1 MANYS
6 LIINSQFD
14 PFTYDDLVKPVN
26 AATAAH
32 QNLEDIY
39 GTLESE
45 ANKWEKIADQEEY
58 TRNLYNNYINSVYK
72 NRDDLLQNGLNPT
85 SRNAMSSIRAKFN
98 KEIAPIETAFNRKKE
113 LIDTVAKIQMQD
125 PTRMFER
132 DPNKMSLES
141 LIKDPSL
148 DYGKQ
153 YSGAMLTSQVT
164 EMAKY
169 LARELS
175 AYGQGKPLDKF
186 TNTFLQRHGFTK
198 EQVLDAIYNPNPM
211 NEPVLNSIVN
221 QAISSSGINNWAS
234 PEQLA
239 RFRNYATSGLYAAIG
254 ETSVSPFENKAAILA
269 AQEASARRTAA
280 YQQQLANQLQAP
292 RFGARGIEATPLFT
306 GNGSKNAQQQADME
320 SWIKKGYVTK
330 TGELTK
336 KGRSIIQNDAK
347 LSVLLRNK
355 GKYNS
360 YEQDNPLSGIKL
372 REPELYQFYTEASR
386 GSRTGLQN
394 VTNFNQ
400 KFRKTLGAYR
410 RGEIPVGTAN
420 IDVYRIN
427 LGGDDKSEVMNRIAS
442 RIGEKGTIYKV
453 TGYDPKTN
461 KISYSNAIKQK
472 VFKNLIDDKIQATSL
487 INSPVTGEQFV
498 ELSNGQI
505 FRLPDG
511 YFGNETTRKLRIN
524 NEKIRNIGKK
534 YNRLVGRDKTNAD
547 EELLNLLN
555 INNNYL
561 STGLNAVKSNDIK
574 YDYPYL
580 EAGGE

>member
-14 PFTYDDLVKPVN
+14 PFTYDDLVKPIN

-45 ANKWEKIADQEEY
+45 ANKWEKIAGQEEY

-72 NRDDLLQNGLNPT
+72 NRDELLQHGLNPT
-85 SRNAMSSIRAKFN
+85 SRNTMSNIRARFN
-98 KEIAPIETAFNRKKE
+98 KEIAPIETAFNRRNE
-113 LIDTVAKIQMQD
+113 LMKTVENAQIQD

-132 DPNKMSLES
+132 DPSKMTLES
-141 LIKDPSL
+141 LIKNPSL

-153 YSGAMLTSQVT
+153 YSGAMLTNQVT

-169 LARELS
+169 LAKELS
-175 AYGQGKPLDKF
+175 EYGKGKPLDKF

-198 EQVLDAIYNPNPM
+198 EQVLDAIYNPDPTSQSI
-211 NEPVLNSIVN
+211 LNAIVS
-221 QAISSSGINNWAS
+221 QAIGSSGIANWAS

-254 ETSVSPFENKAAILA
+254 ETSVSPFENKGAVLA

-280 YQQQLANQLQAP
+280 YQQQLANNAQGV
-292 RFGARGIEATPLFT
+292 RFGARGIEATPFF
-306 GNGSKNAQQQADME
+306 GGSGSKNALQQVDME
-320 SWIKKGYVTK
+320 NWIKKGYVTK
-330 TGELTK
+330 NGQLTK
-336 KGRSIIQNDAK
+336 KGRYII
-347 LSVLLRNK
+347 
-355 GKYNS
+355 
-360 YEQDNPLSGIKL
+360 EQDARLYAAARNSKKGGAYENPFTITQL
-372 REPELYQFYTEASR
+372 REPSLYQFYADASR
-386 GSRTGLQN
+386 GSKTGLQN

-427 LGGDDKSEVMNRIAS
+427 LSGDDRSGVMTRVAG
-442 RIGEKGTIYKV
+442 RIGENGSIYKAV
-453 TGYDPKTN
+453 AFDPKTG
-461 KISYSNAIKQK
+461 KMKYDKGMSQK
-472 VFKNLIDDKIQATSL
+472 DFSKLAKDDKVTAISL
-487 INSPVTGEQFV
+487 INSPVTDEQFV

-505 FRLPDG
+505 YKLPGG
-511 YFGNETTRKLRIN
+511 YFGSETYRTLRNN
-524 NEKIRNIGKK
+524 NEKLRNLAKK
-534 YNRLVGRDKTNAD
+534 YDVLVGRARTNS
-547 EELLNLLN
+547 EIEKLNLLN
-555 INNNYL
+555 SNNFYL
-561 STGLNAVKSNDIK
+561 STGLNGVKSKNLE
-574 YDYPYL
+574 YEYPYI